1 MGNLPFWHLNSL
13 PPLELDPG
21 VVTQFLGEYEVPVD
35 DKGRIFLPAELRRNL
50 EPEADDTLVVIRGL
64 DGCLTAHPRNAWA
77 QIAERMM
84 RLPQTEHKVRL
95 YFRGTLSQA
104 AEAKLDRQ
112 GRASIPR
119 KLLERAGITDRMV
132 VIGALDR
139 LEFWNPEAWQ
149 TCLSQAED
157 SLEEVAETLAL

>member
-1 MGNLPFWHLNSL
+1 M
-13 PPLELDPG
+13 
-21 VVTQFLGEYEVPVD
+21 VTQFLGEYEVPVD

-50 EPEADDTLVVIRGL
+50 EPEADDTLIVIRGL

-77 QIAERMM
+77 QIAERML
-84 RLPQTEHKVRL
+84 RLPQTEQKVRL
-95 YFRGTLSQA
+95 YYRGTLSQA
-104 AEAKLDRQ
+104 AEVKLDRQ
-112 GRASIPR
+112 GRASVPR

-139 LEFWNPEAWQ
+139 LEFWNPAAWQ
-149 TCLSQAED
+149 ICLAQAED